1 MGIVGGQQR
10 RVELCDVEQPVGH
23 LLFDFQAVVHE
34 FDVEIIAAEN
44 VLEFAGGTQRV
55 IELAQAQTSLD
66 DARRAAG
73 RGDDAFRIFG
83 EDFLIHT
90 RIAHD
95 SAFKVRVGG
104 GFHEVDGPSSFSAHM
119 VRWVMTPPPDTSS
132 GLRRRCSG
140 SRSGFQLVSQLTRV
154 GSDVRFP
161 ASHRL
166 RCR

>member
-1 MGIVGGQQR
+1 M
-10 RVELCDVEQPVGH
+10 
-23 LLFDFQAVVHE
+23 LFDFQAVVHE

-104 GFHEVDGPSSFSAHM
+104 GFHEVDEAFVVFCPHGQ
-119 VRWVMTPPPDTSS
+119 VGDDTAA
-132 GLRRRCSG
+132 GHIIRVTAAMQRIQIR
-140 SRSGFQLVSQLTRV
+140 FQLVSQLTRV
-154 GSDVRFP
+154 GS
-161 ASHRL
+161 
-166 RCR
+166 